1 MLTAIFSQFGMGI
14 VNGILDKALE
24 AFKAHEQK
32 QITKEQL
39 ATQLYGLM
47 LEAVKA
53 IEVAHAEAVAKMYTA
68 FIGAMQ
74 ASALM
79 QRVWAAA
86 TLSQL
91 FVLIWH
97 QFFIPLIVLIV
108 REYGDANWR
117 YPSSGTTVEW
127 AYLLLAGLL
136 GLGVMGLRA
145 GPGVGSLT
153 DRLKAMIG
161 K

>member
-14 VNGILDKALE
+14 VNGVLDKALE
-24 AFKAHEQK
+24 AFKAHENK

-53 IEVAHAEAVAKMYTA
+53 IEVVHAEALAKMYTA

-74 ASALM
+74 TSALM
-79 QRVWAAA
+79 QRVWAVA

-97 QFFIPLIVLIV
+97 QFFIPLIVLLV
-108 REYGDANWR
+108 REYVDANWK

-127 AYLLLAGLL
+127 AYPLLAGLL

-145 GPGVGSLT
+145 GPGAGSLT
-153 DRLKAMIG
+153 ARLKAMVG

>member
-14 VNGILDKALE
+14 INGVLDKALE
-24 AFKAHEQK
+24 AFKAYENK

-53 IEVAHAEAVAKMYTA
+53 IEVAHAEALAKMYTA

-74 ASALM
+74 TSALM
-79 QRVWAAA
+79 QRVWAVA

-97 QFFIPLIVLIV
+97 QFFIPLIVLLV
-108 REYGDANWR
+108 REYGDPNWR

-127 AYLLLAGLL
+127 SYLLLAGLL

-145 GPGVGSLT
+145 GPGAGSLT
-153 DRLKAMIG
+153 GRLKAMVG